1 MMNDETKET
10 LATLSLRVY
19 RGVRKE
25 PMTKLSS
32 VFAFLLVVPVFAQNK
47 TPIPTYEVYAI
58 SYGVIPD
65 FPVSGLV
72 AGADRSR
79 KLDIQMMVWILK
91 GPNGANILVDSGFY
105 RDKFFKQWKVKDFIK
120 PSEAIAKVG
129 LKPEDI
135 TDLIITHMHWDH
147 ADGMDLFPKAR
158 VWIQQDEYSYYTGE
172 GWQSGGNHGGV
183 DPDDVMALVKLNV
196 EGRVRLVKGD
206 DQEVAGGIKVYTGGR
221 HTYASQYVGVS
232 TKAGTTV
239 IASDNCYLYEN
250 LDKHVAV
257 AQTWDAAS
265 NLKAQDRMKQLASN
279 PRLIVPGHD
288 PSVFT
293 RFPAPGNGVAK
304 VE

>member
-1 MMNDETKET
+1 MRVILLLLNLT
-10 LATLSLRVY
+10 LVF
-19 RGVRKE
+19 
-25 PMTKLSS
+25 SS
-32 VFAFLLVVPVFAQNK
+32 FAQDRSQQS
-47 TPIPTYEVYAI
+47 TYEVYAV
-58 SYGVIPD
+58 SYGIIPD
-65 FPVSGLV
+65 FPVASLV

-79 KLDIQMMVWILK
+79 KLDIQMMVWVLK

-120 PSEAIAKVG
+120 PSDAIGKVG

-158 VWIQQDEYSYYTGE
+158 IWIQQDEYSYYTGE
-172 GWQSGGNHGGV
+172 GWQPGGNHGGI
-183 DPDDVMALVKLNV
+183 DADDVMALVKLNI
-196 EGRVRLVKGD
+196 EGRVRLLKGD
-206 DQEVAGGIKVYTGGR
+206 NQDVASGIKVYTGGR

-232 TKAGTTV
+232 TKAGTVV

-250 LDKHVAV
+250 LDKHVPI
-257 AQTWDAAS
+257 AQTLDSES

-279 PRLIVPGHD
+279 MRLIVPGHD

-293 RFPAPGNGVAK
+293 RFPTPGNGVAK
-304 VE
+304 IE

>member
-1 MMNDETKET
+1 
-10 LATLSLRVY
+10 
-19 RGVRKE
+19 
-25 PMTKLSS
+25 MTKLSP
-32 VFAFLLVVPVFAQNK
+32 VLALLLIIPAFAQNNPS
-47 TPIPTYEVYAI
+47 TPAYEVYAI

-65 FPVSGLV
+65 FPVSSLV

-79 KLDIQMMVWILK
+79 KLDIQMMVWLLK

-120 PSEAIAKVG
+120 PSEALAKVG

-135 TDLIITHMHWDH
+135 TDLVITHMHWDH

-158 VWIQQDEYSYYTGE
+158 VWIQQEEYSYYTSE
-172 GWQSGGNHGGV
+172 AWQPNGNHGGV
-183 DPDDVMALVKLNV
+183 DQDDVMALVKLNT

-221 HTYASQYVGVS
+221 HTYASQYVGVN
-232 TKAGTTV
+232 TKGGTTV

-250 LDKHVAV
+250 LDKHAPV

-265 NLKAQDRMKQLASN
+265 NLRAQDRMKQLASN
-279 PRLIVPGHD
+279 LRLIVPGHD

-304 VE
+304 IE

>member
-1 MMNDETKET
+1 MK
-10 LATLSLRVY
+10 
-19 RGVRKE
+19 
-25 PMTKLSS
+25 KLSS
-32 VFAFLLVVPVFAQNK
+32 LLALLVVISTFGQIKPSTA
-47 TPIPTYEVYAI
+47 TYEVYAI

-65 FPVSGLV
+65 FPLSGLV
-72 AGADRSR
+72 AGGDGSR
-79 KLDIQMMVWILK
+79 KLDIQMMVWVLK

-120 PSEAIAKVG
+120 PSEAIAKIG

-158 VWIQQDEYSYYTGE
+158 IWIQQDEYSYYTGE

-183 DPDDVMALVKLNV
+183 DQDDVMALVKLNI

-206 DQEVAGGIKVYTGGR
+206 DQEVAAGIRVYTGGR

-232 TKAGTTV
+232 TKAGTAV

-250 LDKHVAV
+250 LDKHAPV

-265 NLKAQDRMKQLASN
+265 NLKAQDRMRQLASN

-293 RFPAPGNGVAK
+293 RFPVPGNGVAK
-304 VE
+304 IE

>member
-1 MMNDETKET
+1 
-10 LATLSLRVY
+10 
-19 RGVRKE
+19 
-25 PMTKLSS
+25 MTKLSP
-32 VFAFLLVVPVFAQNK
+32 VLALLLIIPAFAQNK
-47 TPIPTYEVYAI
+47 PSTPTYEVYAI

-79 KLDIQMMVWILK
+79 KLDIQMMVWLLK

-120 PSEAIAKVG
+120 PSEALAKVG

-158 VWIQQDEYSYYTGE
+158 VWLQQEEYSYYTGE
-172 GWQSGGNHGGV
+172 AWQPNGNHGGV
-183 DPDDVMALVKLNV
+183 DQDDVMALVKLNT

-221 HTYASQYVGVS
+221 HTYASQYVGVN
-232 TKAGTTV
+232 TKVGTIV

-250 LDKHVAV
+250 LDKHAPV

-279 PRLIVPGHD
+279 LRLIVPGHD

-304 VE
+304 IE